1 VRTETIR
8 IRLLPDLQPIPGSVS
23 NDLEWTGGP
32 GTVSFIFFFLS
43 FFLICVDRQ
52 FLASWEFLISYV
64 NELMTPTLL
73 SLLSDVL
80 LLEVFYTLN
89 ISRNVNATISSPVW
103 VEFGCSMTL
112 DLIQLTTGDG
122 KVQSTVDPLT
132 GFQV

>member
-1 VRTETIR
+1 MIWSGQVALGQC
-8 IRLLPDLQPIPGSVS
+8 LL
-23 NDLEWTGGP
+23 
-32 GTVSFIFFFLS
+32 SFSFFP

-73 SLLSDVL
+73 SLLSVVL